1 MIYNTIRKIWS
12 KKYTRNIIKYKL
24 TINYICTYTYF
35 NTRKKK
41 NKTCK
46 HIIHIYCTILYIYI
60 SYALY
65 FQQELSTYFMYK
77 CINQRSFS
85 STIHFQIA
93 WKTARKNREITLQYK
108 YDIIFRHRRFLKS
121 VIIRK
126 KRIFFDSQRITLH
139 INHSYSNVNITF
151 SHS

>member
-24 TINYICTYTYF
+24 TINYTICTYTYF
-35 NTRKKK
+35 NTRKK
-41 NKTCK
+41 NKICK

-93 WKTARKNREITLQYK
+93 WKTARKNREIALRYNFSAPTL
-108 YDIIFRHRRFLKS
+108 LKS